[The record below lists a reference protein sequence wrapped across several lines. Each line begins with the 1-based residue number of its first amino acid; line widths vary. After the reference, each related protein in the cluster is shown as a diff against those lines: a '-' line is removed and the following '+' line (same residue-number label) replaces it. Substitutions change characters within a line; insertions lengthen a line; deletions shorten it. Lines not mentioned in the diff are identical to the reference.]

1 VYVYIPLQAPLKD
14 DDAVVVARKW
24 LIEGG
29 LKGIK
34 ITMDDVE
41 DEIASLASVPKGTN
55 KIRQAI
61 IHLGNELVAENYV
74 QLSKEGGLH
83 PSDVKVNV

>member
-1 VYVYIPLQAPLKD
+1 MD
-14 DDAVVVARKW
+14 DDAVVIARKW

-41 DEIASLASVPKGTN
+41 DEIASLGLKSVPKGTTR
-55 KIRQAI
+55 IRQAN

>member
-1 VYVYIPLQAPLKD
+1 MYVYIPLQAPLED
-14 DDAVVVARKW
+14 DDAVVVAHKW

-41 DEIASLASVPKGTN
+41 DEIASLGLKSVPKGTTR
-55 KIRQAI
+55 IRQAI
-61 IHLGNELVAENYV
+61 INLAHAGARF
-74 QLSKEGGLH
+74 
-83 PSDVKVNV
+83 

>member
-1 VYVYIPLQAPLKD
+1 MD
-14 DDAVVVARKW
+14 DDAVVIACKW

-41 DEIASLASVPKGTN
+41 DEIASLGLKSVPKGTTR
-55 KIRQAI
+55 IRQAN